1 MTPKFRIEPPRA
13 ALPTAKN
20 SLQREVKRYLDMIP
34 HEPEPNLGRVFEI
47 KQEIRKGRYPTQEMI
62 DEAAHHL
69 AMRLIR
75 GERNFLD

>member
-1 MTPKFRIEPPRA
+1 MKFKIEPPRA
-13 ALPTAKN
+13 ALPKKN
-20 SLQREVKRYLDMIP
+20 ASQNDLKRYVDMIP

-69 AMRLIR
+69 AMRLAR
-75 GERNFLD
+75 GERTLLD

>member
-1 MTPKFRIEPPRA
+1 
-13 ALPTAKN
+13 
-20 SLQREVKRYLDMIP
+20 MIP

-69 AMRLIR
+69 AVRFAR
-75 GERNFLD
+75 GERTFLD